1 MRSSLVVLG
10 CLLAGSAIA
19 QFHGGHAGGFGGAP
33 HQGFGHGR
41 LNAGVRVVGSPSTAF
56 QSHSFGALGLPPL
69 NPIPPLGGIGTGA
82 VPRFGPFGTGSG
94 MHRGS
99 GFGGFNSLYGY
110 PILGGYD
117 TEYEPSSNVVIVQQP
132 PTPPV
137 IVQTAPREIKPA
149 IHEYGDTAPA
159 SPAAAARVT
168 PSVTPEPSPAA
179 EPPTFEIARKDGST
193 VSATAVWVDARGVH
207 YIDPDG
213 AHHQIALNEID
224 REETRRRNRAKHLNL
239 PLPPAGE

>member
-1 MRSSLVVLG
+1 VVVLG

-19 QFHGGHAGGFGGAP
+19 QFNGGHAGAFGGAP

-41 LNAGVRVVGSPSTAF
+41 LTGGVVVGPPSIAF
-56 QSHSFGALGLPPL
+56 QSRNFGNLGLPPL

-82 VPRFGPFGTGSG
+82 SSRFGPFGTGSG
-94 MHRGS
+94 LHRGS

-117 TEYEPSSNVVIVQQP
+117 TAYEPSNVVIVQQP

-137 IVQTAPREIKPA
+137 LLQTAPREIKPA
-149 IHEYGDTAPA
+149 IHEYGETAATTPA
-159 SPAAAARVT
+159 DAARAT

-179 EPPTFEIARKDGST
+179 EPPTFEIARKNGST

-207 YIDPDG
+207 YIDQDG
-213 AHHQIALNEID
+213 AHHQFALNEID
-224 REETRRRNRAKHLNL
+224 RDETRRRNRAKHLNL
-239 PLPPAGE
+239 PLPPPAGE

>member
-19 QFHGGHAGGFGGAP
+19 QFHGGHAGAFGGAP

-41 LNAGVRVVGSPSTAF
+41 LTAGVRVVGPPSTAF
-56 QSHSFGALGLPPL
+56 QSRNFGNLGLPPL

-82 VPRFGPFGTGSG
+82 VPRFGPFGTATGIQ
-94 MHRGS
+94 RGS

-117 TEYEPSSNVVIVQQP
+117 TAYEPSSNVVIVQQP
-132 PTPPV
+132 PTPP
-137 IVQTAPREIKPA
+137 ILVQPAPREIKPA
-149 IHEYGDTAPA
+149 IHEYGETTST
-159 SPAAAARVT
+159 SPAAAVRAT
-168 PSVTPEPSPAA
+168 PPAPEPSPAG
-179 EPPTFEIARKDGST
+179 EPPMFEIARKDGSM